1 MAKKGSKSKSTP
13 ASEQQIARAQKSHF
27 TNRANYYFQEVVAP
41 IERSYRQAMGIGN
54 YAEGVKLFEALQSA
68 REEFRHL
75 LYRNE
80 WAKVKA
86 K

>member
-1 MAKKGSKSKSTP
+1 MAKKGSKSKNTP
-13 ASEQQIARAQKSHF
+13 ASEQQVTRQKKSHF

-54 YAEGVKLFEALQSA
+54 YAEGVKLFETLQSA
-68 REEFRHL
+68 RKEYRHL

-80 WAKVKA
+80 WVKVKA
-86 K
+86 R

>member
-1 MAKKGSKSKSTP
+1 MAKKGSKAKNTP
-13 ASEQQIARAQKSHF
+13 ASEQQVARPKKSHF

-54 YAEGVKLFEALQSA
+54 YAEGVRIFETLQAA
-68 REEFRHL
+68 RKEYRLL

-80 WAKVKA
+80 WVKVKA